1 MMISS
6 DVPRSRGM
14 ESTMPPPSASIKQSI
29 GDIAEPPP
37 PVSMVANPQQFIEQ
51 SIAKNPV
58 VCLGLAVAAGVL
70 VGCLVKRR

>member
-14 ESTMPPPSASIKQSI
+14 ERPTMNAANKSSIGAIPESPPPS
-29 GDIAEPPP
+29 
-37 PVSMVANPQQFIEQ
+37 VTVAAGPQQFIEQ
-51 SIAKNPV
+51 SIIQYPV
-58 VCLGLAVAAGVL
+58 VCLGLAVAAGVI